1 VEAHLRHYVE
11 PASTTAAAPG
21 PSSAPQVD
29 TDTPLPL
36 GVLTDNL
43 GLGLVIVCTKVRPPC
58 DSRYPRLT
66 LFLQADHI
74 NLLERE
80 RDFKEEQFDY
90 IQQALRTIALK
101 CELTRRI
108 PLLTA
113 NESHPDGAGLF
124 FTSHTQ
130 PASFIKLRAYL
141 LRRLFSPSS
150 PAAAQ
155 GVRPFPFPHR
165 ANVVDRDQV
174 LVPTGW
180 DSWGKIRVLRDRFD
194 ADAVGKGWE
203 LDMETERDRLAGRP
217 ASQEEQ
223 LDVEGRRVVGALR
236 MYEEMVTD
244 LDSENLVSET
254 SRGCSPDP
262 DSLIRSR

>member
-1 VEAHLRHYVE
+1 MEAHLQHYVE
-11 PASTTAAAPG
+11 PASTTAPPSG
-21 PSSAPQVD
+21 PSTAPQVD
-29 TDTPLPL
+29 TETPLPP

-43 GLGLVIVCTKVRPPC
+43 GLGLVIVCTKVRPSC
-58 DSRYPRLT
+58 DPGYLQLT
-66 LFLQADHI
+66 LSDQADHI

-101 CELTRRI
+101 CELARRTSLRI
-108 PLLTA
+108 A
-113 NESHPDGAGLF
+113 NKSNADGAGLF

-130 PASFIKLRAYL
+130 PASFVKLRAYL

-155 GVRPFPFPHR
+155 GVRAFPFPYR

-203 LDMETERDRLAGRP
+203 SDMEMERDRLAGRP
-217 ASQEEQ
+217 ESQEEE
-223 LDVEGRRVVGALR
+223 LDADGRRVVGALR

-244 LDSENLVSET
+244 LDLDNLVSKQH
-254 SRGCSPDP
+254 
-262 DSLIRSR
+262 RSVLSKF